1 MPGHSVPL
9 SALGGMILV
18 FGFLAQSAGKKG
30 SISQPGDGEAIA
42 TAITN
47 TILATATAGTSVL
60 IFNKMLVER
69 KYSFLTCM
77 NGSLTGTVAVSAGC
91 NVFASWA
98 AAIIGL
104 IAGLVYISSSKLL
117 LKLQINDP
125 VSAVPVNGFGG
136 LLGLLCVPLLRGDGK
151 GLLLAGSMESV
162 RLLGWNIVGML
173 VIITW
178 TGVTMGLVFYVLKKF
193 NMLRV
198 EIEDE
203 IQVF

>member
-1 MPGHSVPL
+1 
-9 SALGGMILV
+9 
-18 FGFLAQSAGKKG
+18 
-30 SISQPGDGEAIA
+30 
-42 TAITN
+42 
-47 TILATATAGTSVL
+47 
-60 IFNKMLVER
+60 
-69 KYSFLTCM
+69 M

-117 LKLQINDP
+117 IKLQIDDP

-151 GLLLAGSMESV
+151 GILLAGSMESV

-178 TGVTMGLVFYVLKKF
+178 TGITMGLVFYVLKKY